1 MTERP
6 QRSGPATARTKRT
19 STIRIRGLIGLAAA
33 AAVLAT
39 PLQIGGAA
47 TGAPAASGRSE
58 IVLDNADATV
68 TGNWKTGRGPAG
80 QYGDD
85 YLWRAANSGNAAV
98 TWRPTIPADGRYGV
112 YYQLPDGAPDHASA
126 ALFTIRDSSG
136 SRDFPVDERASVGGG
151 WVHLAD
157 ADLKAGTHGAV
168 SVAAD
173 GRGKVVAD
181 AVKFVP
187 LGSVADPLPDPGLQD
202 LISDAITSGAH
213 DLRIPAGTYAVSSTE
228 HSNGAL
234 LNFDGANDLTVDATG
249 VTIVGKELTRAV
261 NVVNSHNLTIEG
273 LTVDYD
279 PLPFTQGAVYGIAPD
294 LSWLDV
300 TLDAGYPQRAYSRI
314 SIYDPTTGFQKAGI
328 NHLWGT
334 TAAFVQPGV
343 VRVSLAGIGNNVA
356 LGDPITLAG
365 DPTGTAHAISFEQ
378 SSGSK
383 LRDVTVHTAA
393 GFGLIDTSG
402 DGGTVLDGFHLVP
415 GPPPPG
421 ATKAPLLSAIWDGI
435 QFQAVGHGPTM
446 INSEVRNAG
455 DDSFSIQ
462 TKSLPVLESSG
473 NKLTVGFTDPWR
485 AAALQ
490 VGDRLERFRDG
501 PSTRVTGIRK
511 VAYSDLTL
519 DPATQ
524 AKFDQGQTNGSDP
537 WYIDKNSIFE
547 LTVDTPEIVPA
558 GQVVFDPDRM
568 GNGFVF
574 KNNTIH
580 SPGRGM
586 LLKAG
591 DGVIE
596 DNVFEGGDK
605 AIMLAPEN
613 ATDSH
618 GGAAYDLTIRGNV
631 FRHTGYH
638 HDMPWSD
645 QAGAIGMAGGNVTS
659 ERTFD
664 NIVIDGNLF
673 DSIRGL
679 NLNVSDASNVTVSN
693 NTFRNTH
700 TTENGTN
707 GASYSIPADTVIYV
721 AKADGVAF
729 THNVVEGIGPYGTSA
744 IVVAPTASGVTGAD
758 DIAVTAASD

>member
-1 MTERP
+1 MTNWP
-6 QRSGPATARTKRT
+6 QRSGPASTRTRT
-19 STIRIRGLIGLAAA
+19 LSTTRIRRLIALAATA
-33 AAVLAT
+33 ATVVL
-39 PLQIGGAA
+39 PLQIATTAASASTPSPSSEILLDNTDAAVTGAWKTA
-47 TGAPAASGRSE
+47 TGH
-58 IVLDNADATV
+58 
-68 TGNWKTGRGPAG
+68 AG
-80 QYGDD
+80 QYGAD

-98 TWRPTIPADGRYGV
+98 TWRPTITTSGTYGV
-112 YYQLPDGAPDHASA
+112 YYRLPDGHADHASR
-126 ALFTIRDSSG
+126 ALFTIHDVDG
-136 SRDFPVDERASVGGG
+136 SRDFPVDERTNTDGD
-151 WVHLAD
+151 WVLLGD
-157 ADLKAGTHGAV
+157 ADLDNGTSGYV
-168 SVAAD
+168 SVAAG
-173 GRGKVVAD
+173 GRGKVIAD

-187 LGSVADPLPDPGLQD
+187 RSSVANPLPDPGLQD
-202 LISDAITSGAH
+202 MISAAIASGAH
-213 DLRIPAGTYAVSSTE
+213 HLRIPAGTYAIASTS
-228 HSNGAL
+228 HSNGSL
-234 LNFDGANDLTVDATG
+234 LNIDGANDLSIDATG

-261 NVVNSHNLTIEG
+261 NVVNSHNVTIQG

-279 PLPFTQGAVYGIAPD
+279 PLPFTQGAVTAIDPG
-294 LSWLDV
+294 LGWLDV
-300 TLDAGYPQRAYSRI
+300 TLDAGYPQKAYSRI
-314 SIYDPTTGFQKAGI
+314 SIYDATTGFQKAGI
-328 NHLWGT
+328 DHLWGT
-334 TAAFVQPGV
+334 TAAFVQPGI
-343 VRVSLAGIGNNVA
+343 VRVSLANIGHNVA
-356 LGDPITLAG
+356 IGDPITLAG
-365 DPTGTAHAISFEQ
+365 DPTGTAHAISFEM

-383 LRDVTVHTAA
+383 LKDVTVHTAA

-435 QFQAVGHGPTM
+435 QFQSVGTGPTM

-462 TKSLPVLESSG
+462 TRSLPVIASSG
-473 NKLTVGFTDPWR
+473 DKLTVGFTDPWK

-490 VGDRLERFRDG
+490 VGDRLQQFRGG
-501 PSTRVTGIRK
+501 PSVQVTAINK
-511 VAYSDLTL
+511 VAYADVTI

-524 AKFDQGQTNGSDP
+524 AKVDQGQTNGSDP
-537 WYIDKNSIFE
+537 WYFDKNSIYE
-547 LTVDTPEIVPA
+547 LTVDTDDALPA
-558 GQVVFDPDRM
+558 GQLVFDPDRM

-591 DGVIE
+591 DGDIE
-596 DNVFEGGDK
+596 NNVFEGGDK

-618 GGAAYDLTIRGNV
+618 GGAAYDLTIRNNV

-659 ERTFD
+659 KRAFD

-700 TTENGTN
+700 STENGTN
-707 GASYSIPADTVIYV
+707 GAAYGIPADTVIYV
-721 AKADGVAF
+721 AKSNGVSF
-729 THNVVEGIGPYGTSA
+729 SNNVVESIGPFGTSP
-744 IVVAPTASGVTGAD
+744 IVVAPTATGVTGAD
-758 DIAVTAASD
+758 TF

>member
-1 MTERP
+1 VLDN
-6 QRSGPATARTKRT
+6 SDATLTGRWK
-19 STIRIRGLIGLAAA
+19 S
-33 AAVLAT
+33 
-39 PLQIGGAA
+39 A
-47 TGAPAASGRSE
+47 TGA
-58 IVLDNADATV
+58 
-68 TGNWKTGRGPAG
+68 AG
-80 QYGDD
+80 QYGPD
-85 YLWRAANSGNAAV
+85 YLWRAANSGQAAV
-98 TWRPTIPADGRYGV
+98 TWRPTVPSDGRYGV
-112 YYQLPDGAPDHASA
+112 YYRLPDGHPDHASA
-126 ALFTIRDSSG
+126 ALFTIHDSAG
-136 SRDFPVDERASVGGG
+136 SRDFPVDERSTVGGE
-151 WVHLAD
+151 WVHLGD
-157 ADLKAGTHGAV
+157 ADLTAGAGGAV
-168 SVAAD
+168 SVASG

-202 LISDAITSGAH
+202 LISEAIGTGAR
-213 DLRIPAGTYAVSSTE
+213 DLRIPPGTYAVKSSA
-228 HSNGAL
+228 HSNGSL
-234 LNFDGANDLTVDATG
+234 LNIDGADDLTIDATG

-261 NVVNSHNLTIEG
+261 NVVNSHDVTIQG

-279 PLPFTQGAVYGIAPD
+279 PLPFTQGEVSAIAPD
-294 LSWLDV
+294 LGWLDV
-300 TLDAGYPQRAYSRI
+300 TLDAGYPRKAYSRI
-314 SIYDPTTGFQKAGI
+314 SIYDPSTGFQKAGI
-328 NHLWGT
+328 DHLWGT
-334 TAAFVQPGV
+334 TAAFVQPDV
-343 VRVSLAGIGNNVA
+343 VRVSLANIGHNVA
-356 LGDPITLAG
+356 IGDPITLAG
-365 DPTGTAHAISFEQ
+365 DPTGTAHAISFEM

-383 LRDVTVHTAA
+383 LKDVTVHTAA

-421 ATKAPLLSAIWDGI
+421 ATRAPLLSAIWDGI
-435 QFQAVGHGPTM
+435 QFQSVGTGPTM
-446 INSEVRNAG
+446 VNSEVRNAG

-462 TKSLPVLESSG
+462 TRSLPVIASG
-473 NKLTVGFTDPWR
+473 GDKLTVGFTDPWK

-490 VGDRLERFRDG
+490 VGDRLQRFRDG
-501 PSTRVTGIRK
+501 PSVRVTGITK
-511 VAYSDLTL
+511 VDYADVTI

-524 AKFDQGQTNGSDP
+524 AKVDQGQTNGSDP
-537 WYIDKNSIFE
+537 WYFDKGSIYE
-547 LTVDTPEIVPA
+547 LTVDAADVFPA
-558 GQVVFDPDRM
+558 GQFVFDPDRM

-591 DGVIE
+591 SGVIE
-596 DNVFEGGDK
+596 GNVFEGGDK

-618 GGAAYDLTIRGNV
+618 GGAAYDLTIRNNV

-659 ERTFD
+659 ERAFD
-664 NIVIDGNLF
+664 NIVIDDNLF

-679 NLNVSDASNVTVSN
+679 NLNVSNASHVTVSN

-700 TTENGTN
+700 STENGTN
-707 GASYSIPADTVIYV
+707 GATYNIPADTVIYV
-721 AKADGVAF
+721 ANADDVAF
-729 THNVVEGIGPYGTSA
+729 SNTVVEDIGPFGTSA

-758 DIAVTAASD
+758 DIVIQAHID